1 LALAIL
7 QFQYHTHHL
16 LLNPSIKATS
26 KEEKNQKFMIMEEE
40 ILLIDKSA
48 MVMRRSRKFFYEI
61 EQIIIS
67 CL

>member
-1 LALAIL
+1 V
-7 QFQYHTHHL
+7 
-16 LLNPSIKATS
+16 TS
-26 KEEKNQKFMIMEEE
+26 KEEKNQKFMIMEKEE